1 MININFNDSTFILT
15 SAFLWVTF
23 GLLGGIVGCDI
34 QKLLSTN
41 LLVRHTAGVL
51 IFFFLFAIVG
61 NNDSQHILYIWI
73 KTIILYILFILLSK
87 SKWYFS
93 FVVILLLLLDQS
105 IAIQNKYKLNIN
117 KKIDETNTNLI
128 RKIIRYS
135 IFIIIIIGF
144 LSYLIRQYNE
154 FQGNFDI
161 TKLLFDYKCSN

>member
-1 MININFNDSTFILT
+1 
-15 SAFLWVTF
+15 
-23 GLLGGIVGCDI
+23 
-34 QKLLSTN
+34 
-41 LLVRHTAGVL
+41 
-51 IFFFLFAIVG
+51 
-61 NNDSQHILYIWI
+61 LYIWI

-93 FVVILLLLLDQS
+93 FVVILLLILDQS